1 MSVKIYTTTTCPYC
15 RMAKDF
21 LKKKGV
27 EYEELNVEKNPIAAT
42 EMVTKSRQMGVPV
55 LDVNGKIIVG
65 FDKQAIEKA
74 LAIEA

>member
-1 MSVKIYTTTTCPYC
+1 MTVKIYTTTTCPYC

-21 LKKKGV
+21 FKKKGV
-27 EYEELNVEKNPIAAT
+27 KYEELNVETNPKAAT
-42 EMVTKSRQMGVPV
+42 EMVAKSHQMGVPV
-55 LDVNGKIIVG
+55 IDINGKIIVG